1 MLHTFHIS
9 GHAII
14 YATLINASGFLALA
28 FSNLPPMRQ
37 FGIVSAIA
45 FAFSMLADFTA
56 LPAALWV
63 FLRQKPNSK
72 TPWESRRVA
81 RRRAAG

>member
-1 MLHTFHIS
+1 MRPDAAEEKEALSRQARGRF
-9 GHAII
+9 

-28 FSNLPPMRQ
+28 FSNLPPMRL
-37 FGIVSAIA
+37 FGIVSAIAIA

-63 FLRQKPNSK
+63 FLRQRPDSK
-72 TPWESRRVA
+72 TP
-81 RRRAAG
+81 

>member
-1 MLHTFHIS
+1 MRPDAAEEKEALSRQARGRF
-9 GHAII
+9 

-28 FSNLPPMRQ
+28 FSNLPPMCL

-63 FLRQKPNSK
+63 FLRQRPDAK
-72 TPWESRRVA
+72 R
-81 RRRAAG
+81 

>member
-1 MLHTFHIS
+1 MQEAKDGASAENYVS

-63 FLRQKPNSK
+63 FLRQRPDTKPG
-72 TPWESRRVA
+72 P
-81 RRRAAG
+81 